1 MKYILIKFSDVHC
14 VILEDDKGEQC
25 ICPTKVDAIRLQ
37 AKNKDY
43 VIVPMVNIML
53 LVDEVNIS
61 TKGLDDYCTYDNA
74 KVTMLRI
81 KDIFSE
87 I

>member
-14 VILEDDKGEQC
+14 IILENGKGEQC